1 VLVLVAIHTMHEVV
15 RAKSK
20 LILHIVGEAV
30 HLLHTLVRESRVVMF
45 AICEFGIAQSP
56 SVGLLGQHLLAMLGD
71 NLNVP
76 LRRMAISL

>member
-1 VLVLVAIHTMHEVV
+1 MHEVV

-20 LILHIVGEAV
+20 LILHIVGEA
-30 HLLHTLVRESRVVMF
+30 
-45 AICEFGIAQSP
+45 
-56 SVGLLGQHLLAMLGD
+56 VGLLGQHLLAMLGD